1 MKIYVNWEWEKIAK
15 TEAEAVDFMVVNH
28 VCDNFSEYLT
38 NELDFTIEEIFNLS
52 EDEKDKILNEYA
64 KYLDEVVN
72 DCWEIVEIQQRGRK
86 PSFVH
91 FDEFSALIY

>member
-15 TEAEAVDFMVVNH
+15 TEAEAVDFMVVNR

-72 DCWEIVEIQQRGRK
+72 DCWEIVEI
-86 PSFVH
+86 
-91 FDEFSALIY
+91 

>member
-15 TEAEAVDFMVVNH
+15 TEAEAVDFMVVNR

-38 NELDFTIEEIFNLS
+38 NELDFTIEKIFNLG

>member
-15 TEAEAVDFMVVNH
+15 TEVEAIDFMVVNR

-38 NELDFTIEEIFNLS
+38 NELGFSIEEIFNLG
-52 EDEKDKILNEYA
+52 EDEKAKIRKEYA

-72 DCWEIVEIQQRGRK
+72 DCWEIVEIQQRGAK
-86 PSFVH
+86 
-91 FDEFSALIY
+91 ALFCAF

>member
-15 TEAEAVDFMVVNH
+15 TEVEAIDFMVVNR

-38 NELDFTIEEIFNLS
+38 NELGFSIEEIFNLD
-52 EDEKDKILNEYA
+52 EDEKAKIRKEYA

-72 DCWEIVEIQQRGRK
+72 DCWEIVEI
-86 PSFVH
+86 
-91 FDEFSALIY
+91 